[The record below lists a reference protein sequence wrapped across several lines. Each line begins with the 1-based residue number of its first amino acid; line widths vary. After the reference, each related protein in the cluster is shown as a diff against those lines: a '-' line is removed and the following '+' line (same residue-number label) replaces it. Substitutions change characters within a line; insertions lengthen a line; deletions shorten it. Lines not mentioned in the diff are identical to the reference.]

1 MGGDLNKAPK
11 MAEAML
17 EDLGNLQTALG
28 MPSSSKNE
36 EGQAEPVAEVTA
48 MQKHI
53 VAVKFAYLDFRFSIF
68 RFWIL
73 GFWIPEIKC
82 SIPDF
87 SYWIFVFLIFDS
99 VFRTLGLEV
108 VTLHF

>member
-36 EGQAEPVAEVTA
+36 EDQAEPVAEVTA

-53 VAVKFAYLDFRFSIF
+53 VVVKFAYLDFSIF
-68 RFWIL
+68 DFQIWDF
-73 GFWIPEIKC
+73 GFWTPEIKC
-82 SIPDF
+82 PIPDF

>member
-11 MAEAML
+11 MAEGML

-48 MQKHI
+48 MQKHV
-53 VAVKFAYLDFRFSIF
+53 VAVKSAYLD
-68 RFWIL
+68 L
-73 GFWIPEIKC
+73 GFSDFGFWDFGLQRLNVQFQISRIGFSC
-82 SIPDF
+82 S
-87 SYWIFVFLIFDS
+87 
-99 VFRTLGLEV
+99 
-108 VTLHF
+108 